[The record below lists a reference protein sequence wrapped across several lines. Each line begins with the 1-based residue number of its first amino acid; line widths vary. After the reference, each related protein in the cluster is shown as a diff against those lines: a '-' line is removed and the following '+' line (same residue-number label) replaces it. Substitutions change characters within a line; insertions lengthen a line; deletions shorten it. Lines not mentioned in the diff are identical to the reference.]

1 MMRVDDLKYNTKK
14 EGFFAKKEITEYVLG
29 HFSFTSEH
37 PISINSATGQ
47 VYFGQNKVLP
57 SQIVPT
63 NLDIGKPEVREY
75 VSIMDTVDKVLSDM
89 NLEIMINADN
99 VEQIL
104 EARKWG
110 ATSIGLVRSENILR
124 ENETNLFSYG
134 RLLHSLLTINK
145 LWQDEEVVKKTGF
158 PFNKKIEAVMKSFDS
173 SQKEFGKVQED
184 AFYNILKTQN
194 GKRTQI
200 RLLDPSLSELFSESD
215 VGNIIDSTGVFY
227 EPAKKVFYDA
237 LKDKSVRGVRLLVWP
252 EIYEAQLNSLFNAYE
267 RVKKEGGAEPD
278 LRIFIPYVDNYKQV
292 ERVKEMAEHIISQ
305 HHYGSA
311 IKYEIGVTL
320 ETPGGCASAPEMI
333 KRLHIKNFALGTN
346 DLFPLIDGTGSRN
359 EGSGTIASYVERAED
374 STLLLSDGIIKLL
387 SSTLDSMEAAAKEA
401 NLEYSLGICGEMN
414 EVKLHNKNLGQYI
427 SRAQYVSAGR
437 PQQIPILKFIIAQ
450 NYLKERMS

>member
-1 MMRVDDLKYNTKK
+1 LSKSKFILDKTVTDLESMLSSRLEIEEGAVSVYRGHPIYPGAASGKLFVDFDAAIDAKRKKEKVIFYVDDISQLTLNEVKEMRKFDGILFRRVAFENHQTIDLQRSGVPMMRVDDLKYNTKK

-215 VGNIIDSTGVFY
+215 VGNIIDSTGV
-227 EPAKKVFYDA
+227 
-237 LKDKSVRGVRLLVWP
+237 L
-252 EIYEAQLNSLFNAYE
+252 
-267 RVKKEGGAEPD
+267 
-278 LRIFIPYVDNYKQV
+278 
-292 ERVKEMAEHIISQ
+292 
-305 HHYGSA
+305 
-311 IKYEIGVTL
+311 
-320 ETPGGCASAPEMI
+320 
-333 KRLHIKNFALGTN
+333 
-346 DLFPLIDGTGSRN
+346 
-359 EGSGTIASYVERAED
+359 
-374 STLLLSDGIIKLL
+374 
-387 SSTLDSMEAAAKEA
+387 
-401 NLEYSLGICGEMN
+401 
-414 EVKLHNKNLGQYI
+414 
-427 SRAQYVSAGR
+427 
-437 PQQIPILKFIIAQ
+437 
-450 NYLKERMS
+450 